1 MACGAGYQ
9 ICRRFRLRRPR
20 GVSSPAEA
28 LMKKLLLLLVFL
40 MLALAAGAWWFS
52 PSRRESGEP
61 TFSLAPAEL
70 GSLVETISA
79 TAALQPQ
86 EVLPVGTELAGKV
99 VQVAADFNQTVS
111 EGDLLLRLDDRAAN
125 EKLNQ
130 ARTAVKLAKAT
141 VEQARAQQ
149 DAAQKSVDRLR
160 DLSPNV
166 SMRKDLDAAEAQLQ
180 AAKAAVTVAE
190 ARVQEAQDGQ
200 QLAELGVRLTRVH
213 VPVLAGTTGT
223 KASPPGVGELA
234 PEGTASN
241 EKRKFIVL
249 DRKVE
254 LNQQVGP
261 PISAQLFLLGGDL
274 AQMQAIAQVAEGDI
288 GRVEL
293 GQRVEFT
300 VPTYGDDVQFVGK
313 VANQR
318 LLPTSDHGAIF
329 YRVVIDV
336 PNRKDSTTGEW
347 QLRPGMTASVDVVV
361 RRHDDVW
368 KVPVSAVNF
377 QMPEEYQTEA
387 ARNKLKQWQGR
398 EDADQWKVVWVQGAN
413 RKPWPQFVRLIAS
426 GGQKTG
432 IHDSQFDEVLKW
444 DPEMT
449 QPPPDP
455 KSPPRFIIG
464 APPPRGGLFK
474 LPPVKL

>member
-1 MACGAGYQ
+1 
-9 ICRRFRLRRPR
+9 
-20 GVSSPAEA
+20 
-28 LMKKLLLLLVFL
+28 MKKLLLLLVVL

-61 TFSLAPAEL
+61 AYSFAPAER
-70 GSLVETISA
+70 GSLVETVSA

-86 EVLPVGTELAGKV
+86 EVVPVGTELAGKV
-99 VQVAADFNQTVS
+99 VEVAADFNQTVS
-111 EGDLLLRLDDRAAN
+111 EGDLLLRLDDRAAV

-130 ARTAVKLAKAT
+130 AKTAVKLARAS
-141 VEQARAQQ
+141 VDQAKAQQ
-149 DAAQKSVDRLR
+149 NAAQKNVDRLR
-160 DLSPNV
+160 ELPSNV
-166 SMRKDLDAAEAQLQ
+166 SMRKDIDAAEAQLE

-190 ARVQEAQDGQ
+190 ARVKEAQDGQ

-213 VPVLAGTTGT
+213 VPVLARQAGS
-223 KASPPGVGELA
+223 KESAPGVGALA
-234 PEGTASN
+234 PEGTAPDT
-241 EKRKFIVL
+241 KRKFIVL

-274 AQMQAIAQVAEGDI
+274 AQMQAVAQVAEGDV
-288 GRVEL
+288 GRVRR
-293 GQRVEFT
+293 GQRAEFT
-300 VPTYGDDVQFVGK
+300 VSTYGDDVLFTGQ
-313 VANQR
+313 VADLR
-318 LLPTSDHGAIF
+318 LLPTNEHGAIF

-336 PNRKDSTTGEW
+336 ANRKDSVTGDW

-377 QMPEEYQTEA
+377 QMPEEYQTDA
-387 ARNKLKQWQGR
+387 ARDKLKQWQGR
-398 EDADQWKVVWVQGAN
+398 KDADQWKVVWVQRAD
-413 RKPWPQFVRLIAS
+413 RKPWPEFVRLIATP
-426 GGQKTG
+426 GQEPG
-432 IHDSQFDEVLKW
+432 IHDSQFDEVLEW
-444 DPEMT
+444 DPDM
-449 QPPPDP
+449 QPPPEANN
-455 KSPPRFIIG
+455 PPQFIIG